1 MMAMFKG
8 MARGEISELTS
19 LIYDVREHAIGLL
32 RDEANAIGADDVI
45 GITTHIH
52 ELGGL
57 IEFMAIG
64 TAVKRRAGATPMT
77 ASLPVQAIIR
87 DKDTWISGD
96 DLFAAAV
103 KAGGSGGGG
112 D

>member
-1 MMAMFKG
+1 MAMFKG

-19 LIYDVREHAIGLL
+19 LIYEAREHAIGLI
-32 RDEANAIGADDVI
+32 RDEAAAIGADDVV

-64 TAVKRRAGATPMT
+64 TAVKRRPGAMPLT

-103 KAGGSGGGG
+103 KQGGGGGG

>member
-1 MMAMFKG
+1 M
-8 MARGEISELTS
+8 SEESS
-19 LIYDVREHAIGLL
+19 LISPRAK
-32 RDEANAIGADDVI
+32 ANAIGADDVV
-45 GITTHIH
+45 GITTHVH

-64 TAVKRRAGATPMT
+64 TAVKRRGGATPAP

-96 DLFAAAV
+96 DLFAAAM
-103 KAGGSGGGG
+103 KSGGGG
-112 D
+112 EGISAPLRLDPVPD